1 MRRLVMNLNKAML
14 IGRLTR
20 DPEMRYT
27 QSGTA
32 MTRFGLATNRY
43 GTGPDGERKEF
54 TDFHNIVAW
63 NQGRRN
69 LAEICAQYLHKGS
82 LVYVEG
88 RLQTRSWEGQDGQ
101 KRTTTEINA
110 NDVQFLESRG
120 AASAG
125 GGGEAAVADDEF
137 AATGSKPDAAAP
149 AAAAPAAAA
158 PAAPA
163 AAAPAGGGAAPAG
176 GEEIDPDD
184 IPF

>member
-1 MRRLVMNLNKAML
+1 MNLNKAML

-32 MTRFGLATNRY
+32 MTRFGIATNRY

-54 TDFHNIVAW
+54 TDFHNVVAW
-63 NQGRRN
+63 NQGKRN
-69 LAEICAQYLHKGS
+69 LAEICAQYLKKGS
-82 LVYVEG
+82 MVYVEG

-110 NDVQFLESRG
+110 QDVQFLESRG
-120 AASAG
+120 SG
-125 GGGEAAVADDEF
+125 GGGGGGAEAISEEEF
-137 AATGSKPDAAAP
+137 APTPGAAAPATAGAP
-149 AAAAPAAAA
+149 AAAAA
-158 PAAPA
+158 PQDAQD
-163 AAAPAGGGAAPAG
+163 
-176 GEEIDPDD
+176 INPDD

>member
-1 MRRLVMNLNKAML
+1 MNLNKAML

-32 MTRFGLATNRY
+32 MTRFGIATNRY

-54 TDFHNIVAW
+54 TDFHNVVAW
-63 NQGRRN
+63 NQGKRN
-69 LAEICAQYLHKGS
+69 LAEICAQYLKKGS
-82 LVYVEG
+82 LVFVEG

-110 NDVQFLESRG
+110 QDVQFLESRG
-120 AASAG
+120 SG
-125 GGGEAAVADDEF
+125 GGGGGAEAISDEEF
-137 AATGSKPDAAAP
+137 APTPGAAAGSP
-149 AAAAPAAAA
+149 APATATAN
-158 PAAPA
+158 PSDSQD
-163 AAAPAGGGAAPAG
+163 
-176 GEEIDPDD
+176 IDPDD

>member
-1 MRRLVMNLNKAML
+1 MNLNKAML

-32 MTRFGLATNRY
+32 MTRFGIATNRY

-54 TDFHNIVAW
+54 TDFHNVVAW
-63 NQGRRN
+63 NQGKRN
-69 LAEICAQYLHKGS
+69 LAEICAQYLKKGS
-82 LVYVEG
+82 MVYVEG

-110 NDVQFLESRG
+110 QDVQFLESRG
-120 AASAG
+120 SG
-125 GGGEAAVADDEF
+125 GGGSGGGEAISEAEF
-137 AATGSKPDAAAP
+137 APTPGAAAP
-149 AAAAPAAAA
+149 ATAGAPAASAA
-158 PAAPA
+158 PQDAQD
-163 AAAPAGGGAAPAG
+163 
-176 GEEIDPDD
+176 IDPDD

>member
-1 MRRLVMNLNKAML
+1 MNLNKAML

-32 MTRFGLATNRY
+32 MTRFGIATNRY

-54 TDFHNIVAW
+54 TDFHNVVAW
-63 NQGRRN
+63 NQGKRN
-69 LAEICAQYLHKGS
+69 LAEICAQYLKKGS

-110 NDVQFLESRG
+110 QDVQFLESRG
-120 AASAG
+120 SG
-125 GGGEAAVADDEF
+125 GGGGGAEAISDDEF
-137 AATGSKPDAAAP
+137 APTPGAAAASPAP
-149 AAAAPAAAA
+149 AAAAATHTE
-158 PAAPA
+158 
-163 AAAPAGGGAAPAG
+163 GQD
-176 GEEIDPDD
+176 IDPDD

>member
-1 MRRLVMNLNKAML
+1 ML

-32 MTRFGLATNRY
+32 MTRFGIATNRY

-54 TDFHNIVAW
+54 TDFHNVVAW
-63 NQGRRN
+63 NQGKRN
-69 LAEICAQYLHKGS
+69 LAEICAQYLKKGS

-120 AASAG
+120 SG
-125 GGGEAAVADDEF
+125 GGGMGSSEAIADDEF
-137 AATGSKPDAAAP
+137 APTPGAGAP
-149 AAAAPAAAA
+149 AAAAA
-158 PAAPA
+158 PT
-163 AAAPAGGGAAPAG
+163 GASGPQDG
-176 GEEIDPDD
+176 QDIDPDD

>member
-1 MRRLVMNLNKAML
+1 MNLNKAML

-32 MTRFGLATNRY
+32 MTRFGIATNRY

-54 TDFHNIVAW
+54 TDFHNVVAW
-63 NQGRRN
+63 NQGKRN
-69 LAEICAQYLHKGS
+69 LAEICAQYLKKGS
-82 LVYVEG
+82 MVYVEG

-110 NDVQFLESRG
+110 QDVQFLESRG
-120 AASAG
+120 SG
-125 GGGEAAVADDEF
+125 GGGGGGAEAISEEEF
-137 AATGSKPDAAAP
+137 APTPGAAAPATAGAP
-149 AAAAPAAAA
+149 AAAAA
-158 PAAPA
+158 PQDAQD
-163 AAAPAGGGAAPAG
+163 
-176 GEEIDPDD
+176 IDPDD

>member
-1 MRRLVMNLNKAML
+1 LNLNKAML

-43 GTGPDGERKEF
+43 GSGPDGERKEF
-54 TDFHNIVAW
+54 TDFHNVVAW
-63 NQGRRN
+63 NQGKRN
-69 LAEICAQYLHKGS
+69 LAELCAQFLRKGS

-101 KRTTTEINA
+101 KRTTTEINLA
-110 NDVQFLESRG
+110 DVQFLDSRG
-120 AASAG
+120 SGEG
-125 GGGEAAVADDEF
+125 GG
-137 AATGSKPDAAAP
+137 AATGAP
-149 AAAAPAAAA
+149 SDEEFAPTPGATPQPAEASA

-163 AAAPAGGGAAPAG
+163 VSDTQD
-176 GEEIDPDD
+176 IDPDD

>member
-1 MRRLVMNLNKAML
+1 MNLNKAML

-54 TDFHNIVAW
+54 TDFHNVVAW
-63 NQGRRN
+63 NQGKRN

-120 AASAG
+120 ASSG
-125 GGGEAAVADDEF
+125 GDMGGSVPEDDF
-137 AATGSKPDAAAP
+137 AATPPAAAAVGAP
-149 AAAAPAAAA
+149 AAAAPAV
-158 PAAPA
+158 PAA
-163 AAAPAGGGAAPAG
+163 
-176 GEEIDPDD
+176 ESEDINPDD

>member
-1 MRRLVMNLNKAML
+1 MNLNKAML

-43 GTGPDGERKEF
+43 GTDAGGERKEF
-54 TDFHNIVAW
+54 TDFHNVVAW

-69 LAEICAQYLHKGS
+69 LAELCAQFLRKGS

-110 NDVQFLESRG
+110 TDVQFLDSRG
-120 AASAG
+120 SAPAEAG
-125 GGGEAAVADDEF
+125 GVPGFEDDF
-137 AATGSKPDAAAP
+137 APTP
-149 AAAAPAAAA
+149 
-158 PAAPA
+158 
-163 AAAPAGGGAAPAG
+163 GAAPAG
-176 GEEIDPDD
+176 APRPLPAAPAEADIDPDD